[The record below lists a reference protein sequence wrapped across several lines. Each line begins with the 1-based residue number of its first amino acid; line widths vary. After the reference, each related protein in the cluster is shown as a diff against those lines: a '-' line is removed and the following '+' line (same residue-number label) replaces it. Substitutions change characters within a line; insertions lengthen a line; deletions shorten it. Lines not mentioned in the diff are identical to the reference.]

1 METAKPSHV
10 WRLLHRVA
18 ETAAIAQDLPEFYRA
33 MHEIVGELMD
43 ATNFFIAL
51 YDEERRRIRFPYYV
65 DEQPDE
71 LPDPDLWQPF
81 GSGYA
86 GGATGYVLRTGR
98 PQLLRPED
106 YRGLQASGEIGTE
119 AGTVVDEGDWLGV
132 PLKANGETVG
142 VIAVQSYT
150 AAVHYS
156 EGDREL
162 LAFVAQHIGAAL
174 ERVRAVTETRQ
185 RTIEL
190 ETVNRVVQAV
200 ASQLDLE
207 ALVDL
212 VGDRI
217 RETFETDIV
226 YVGLLDAQRRQVALP
241 YFVER
246 GERIVQPA
254 IESHE
259 GLTGEILVSHRP
271 LLLNSSAEIVDAG
284 EMLGT
289 ACRSY
294 LGVPIMLGDQA
305 IGVIGVQSIETENRF
320 GPADLRLLSTLA
332 ANVGFAIH
340 NARLYAAAR
349 DANAAK
355 SVFLASMS
363 HEIRTPMNAV
373 IGMSDLLMR
382 SDLDDEQRDY
392 ASTIRTSGEALLTV
406 INDILDFSKLE
417 AGGMELEPVPFDLR
431 DCVESAVALMRVGA
445 DEKGLDLRTAIA
457 ASTPQAIVGDRNRL
471 RQILL
476 NLLNN
481 AVKFTD
487 SGSVIVTVDATPTGI
502 HLAVRDTGI
511 GIPPDRMDRLFKSFS
526 QADAS
531 ITRRYGG
538 TGLGLAISKR
548 LAEAMG
554 GTMWAASAGVPGEG
568 SVFHATIVAPEAM
581 AAAVPAVTAL
591 VDIDAEHAA
600 RHPLHILVVEDNTVN
615 QKIALKLLARMGYE
629 ADLAANGREAVEAVG
644 QRRYDLVLMDVQ
656 MPEMDGLEASR
667 RITAEHPPAE
677 RPRIVA
683 MTANAMDGDRER
695 CLQAGMDGYI
705 AKPIRSEELVTTVLD
720 TPVGA

>member
-1 METAKPSHV
+1 
-10 WRLLHRVA
+10 
-18 ETAAIAQDLPEFYRA
+18 
-33 MHEIVGELMD
+33 
-43 ATNFFIAL
+43 
-51 YDEERRRIRFPYYV
+51 
-65 DEQPDE
+65 
-71 LPDPDLWQPF
+71 
-81 GSGYA
+81 
-86 GGATGYVLRTGR
+86 
-98 PQLLRPED
+98 
-106 YRGLQASGEIGTE
+106 
-119 AGTVVDEGDWLGV
+119 
-132 PLKANGETVG
+132 
-142 VIAVQSYT
+142 
-150 AAVHYS
+150 
-156 EGDREL
+156 
-162 LAFVAQHIGAAL
+162 
-174 ERVRAVTETRQ
+174 
-185 RTIEL
+185 
-190 ETVNRVVQAV
+190 
-200 ASQLDLE
+200 
-207 ALVDL
+207 
-212 VGDRI
+212 
-217 RETFETDIV
+217 
-226 YVGLLDAQRRQVALP
+226 
-241 YFVER
+241 
-246 GERIVQPA
+246 
-254 IESHE
+254 
-259 GLTGEILVSHRP
+259 
-271 LLLNSSAEIVDAG
+271 
-284 EMLGT
+284 
-289 ACRSY
+289 
-294 LGVPIMLGDQA
+294 
-305 IGVIGVQSIETENRF
+305 
-320 GPADLRLLSTLA
+320 
-332 ANVGFAIH
+332 
-340 NARLYAAAR
+340 
-349 DANAAK
+349 
-355 SVFLASMS
+355 
-363 HEIRTPMNAV
+363 
-373 IGMSDLLMR
+373 MR

-417 AGGMELEPVPFDLR
+417 AGGVELEPVPFDLR

-445 DEKGLDLRTAIA
+445 GEKGLDLRTAIA

-487 SGSVIVTVDATPTGI
+487 RGSVIVTVDATPTGI

-554 GTMWAASAGVPGEG
+554 GTMWAASTGVPGEG

-600 RHPLHILVVEDNTVN
+600 RHPLRILVVEDNTVN

-667 RITAEHPPAE
+667 RITAERSPAE

-695 CLQAGMDGYI
+695 CLEAGMDGYI
-705 AKPIRSEELVTTVLD
+705 AKPVRSEELVTTVLD